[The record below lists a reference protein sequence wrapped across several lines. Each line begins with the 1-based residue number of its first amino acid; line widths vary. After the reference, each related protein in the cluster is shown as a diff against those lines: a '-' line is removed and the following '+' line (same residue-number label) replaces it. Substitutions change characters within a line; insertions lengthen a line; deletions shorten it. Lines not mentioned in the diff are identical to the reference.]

1 MQRSRLCAVGLVLLA
16 LIVSPA
22 FAQFSDRDTLI
33 GIDVGGPVFGIYSGS
48 FEQVLLDDVSIYFR
62 GGYENPEYSL
72 WFSESINEA
81 WDVWSV
87 EGQIGA
93 NYYPQNLAPEGLFV
107 GIALR
112 PSYVFAKDGAG
123 AGANKAETFTLGFM
137 TQLGYRFVI
146 GPVVLGPYGRFGYA
160 WAFKELTGLTGDDG
174 DQTLG
179 RFGSGFLIRAGIDV
193 SIAF

>member
-1 MQRSRLCAVGLVLLA
+1 MLLA

-72 WFSESINEA
+72 WFRESINEA

-112 PSYVFAKDGAG
+112 PSYVFG
-123 AGANKAETFTLGFM
+123 E
-137 TQLGYRFVI
+137 RW
-146 GPVVLGPYGRFGYA
+146 GRM
-160 WAFKELTGLTGDDG
+160 
-174 DQTLG
+174 
-179 RFGSGFLIRAGIDV
+179 RRRRSRSGS
-193 SIAF
+193 

>member
-1 MQRSRLCAVGLVLLA
+1 MLLA

-72 WFSESINEA
+72 WFSESIIEA

-112 PSYVFAKDGAG
+112 PSWVSASDGENA
-123 AGANKAETFTLGFM
+123 ADTFTLGFM

-160 WAFKELTGLTGDDG
+160 WPFNELTGLTGDDG

-179 RFGSGFLIRAGIDV
+179 RFGSGFLLRAGIDV

>member
-1 MQRSRLCAVGLVLLA
+1 MQRSRLCAVALVLLA
-16 LIVSPA
+16 FIASPA

-72 WFSESINEA
+72 WFRESINEA

-112 PSYVFAKDGAG
+112 PSYVSASDGDNEAD
-123 AGANKAETFTLGFM
+123 TFTFGFM

-146 GPVVLGPYGRFGYA
+146 GSVVVGPYGRFGYA
-160 WAFKELTGLTGDDG
+160 WPFNELTGLTGDDG

-179 RFGSGFLIRAGIDV
+179 RFGSGFLLRAGIDV